1 MQKKQIFSCFGSF
14 YLNCHKLL
22 AWFLFIIQDDEF
34 EGFSVEDLRCA
45 EKKLKQHDQEE
56 KKKSTE
62 SPEKTSPPLALPL
75 KTRLKSAS
83 QLLDNLPA
91 SERTRGRKKIVVR
104 KSYKDIVTEGLIS
117 PSKKHEICKN
127 KDVVSP
133 KDKIQNQKQRGRKA
147 KPTIFKLD
155 EKYNVPGSHIK
166 KTDNKDMA
174 KFLLEKAKQAQKLTQ
189 QKREQRQI
197 KKTPISKR
205 EFVLPTQ
212 SSRSSR
218 VIKPNKRFLE
228 DDSVHSVVKK
238 KSKPEDLKSDED
250 NETTPKKIKN
260 DQKRTF
266 SESQV
271 GLLDQPLILDGK
283 RERKL
288 SLKMKQKSTDFGAWE
303 SSEDISDFP
312 LSPSFRP
319 TKNVIS
325 PPHLVVT
332 SPLAA
337 PKFGSSFAKSGTQ
350 FQKASEQQRLGM
362 MGLTHSRKPGMAI
375 VQKAK
380 LQLNRDALN
389 ESKAALAKS
398 LKAKM
403 KKEAR
408 EGELGHKDDRQKGKI
423 EGSLPSDRQHV
434 AGKVKT
440 KNNLLKVRL

>member
-1 MQKKQIFSCFGSF
+1 MMRLNLFS
-14 YLNCHKLL
+14 
-22 AWFLFIIQDDEF
+22 IVIQDDEF
-34 EGFSVEDLRCA
+34 EGFSVEDLRSA
-45 EKKLKQHDQEE
+45 EKKQKQYDQEE
-56 KKKSTE
+56 KKKSIE
-62 SPEKTSPPLALPL
+62 SPEKTSPPPGLTLG
-75 KTRLKSAS
+75 TRLKSAS

-91 SERTRGRKKIVVR
+91 SERTRGRKKVVVR
-104 KSYKDIVTEGLIS
+104 KSYKDIVTEGLVS
-117 PSKKHEICKN
+117 PSKILEILKS

-133 KDKIQNQKQRGRKA
+133 EDKVHNQKQKSRKV
-147 KPTIFKLD
+147 KPTVFKLD

-166 KTDNKDMA
+166 RTDNKDMA

-189 QKREQRQI
+189 QKREQRLN
-197 KKTPISKR
+197 KKTPNIVKR

-238 KSKPEDLKSDED
+238 KSKPEDLKSEQDSQ
-250 NETTPKKIKN
+250 TAV
-260 DQKRTF
+260 QKRTF
-266 SESQV
+266 SESHV
-271 GLLDQPLILDGK
+271 GLLDQPLIQDGK

-288 SLKMKQKSTDFGAWE
+288 SLKMKQKNTDFGAWE
-303 SSEDISDFP
+303 SSEDASDFQ

-319 TKNVIS
+319 AKNVIS

-337 PKFGSSFAKSGTQ
+337 PKFGSSFTKSGAQ

-362 MGLTHSRKPGMAI
+362 MGLTRKPGMAI

-389 ESKAALAKS
+389 ESKAALARS

-403 KKEAR
+403 RKEAQQ
-408 EGELGHKDDRQKGKI
+408 GGGGHKDDKITREI
-423 EGSLPSDRQHV
+423 EGVPFIPPDKHYV
-434 AGKVKT
+434 AGKV
-440 KNNLLKVRL
+440 